1 MQPSQGS
8 STETETALPPPKTS
22 SGKKPSIAVQY
33 HTFAVQKITIAVQYH
48 TFAVRKITIAVQ
60 KTTIAVQSIIAT
72 LNSKITSHT
81 CKSIS

>member
-22 SGKKPSIAVQY
+22 RGKKPSIAVQY
-33 HTFAVQKITIAVQYH
+33 HTFAVQYPTIAVQKT
-48 TFAVRKITIAVQ
+48 TFMVQKTTIAVR

-72 LNSKITSHT
+72 LNPEITSHT
-81 CKSIS
+81 CNSIS

>member
-1 MQPSQGS
+1 MQPSHVS

-33 HTFAVQKITIAVQYH
+33 HTFAVQKITFAVQKA
-48 TFAVRKITIAVQ
+48 TIAVRKITIAVQ
-60 KTTIAVQSIIAT
+60 PIMANLKP
-72 LNSKITSHT
+72 KITSHD